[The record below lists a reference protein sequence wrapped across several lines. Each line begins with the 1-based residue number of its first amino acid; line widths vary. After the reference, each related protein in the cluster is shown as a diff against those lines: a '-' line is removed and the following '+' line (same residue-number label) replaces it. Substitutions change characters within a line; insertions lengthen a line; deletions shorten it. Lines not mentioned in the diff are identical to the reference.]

1 MKLGPQLIE
10 RFYMRNKSEKQ
21 VGVSDEALISQAK
34 AAEMCGVTRAAIH
47 DLVRS
52 GRLRSLEVEG
62 RDLVYF
68 NEVVLFSREY
78 DKQSAREVAEPV
90 L

>member
-1 MKLGPQLIE
+1 MP
-10 RFYMRNKSEKQ
+10 
-21 VGVSDEALISQAK
+21 DEALISQAK

-62 RDLVYF
+62 RDLVYLK
-68 NEVVLFSREY
+68 EVVVFSREY
-78 DKQSAREVAEPV
+78 DERGARA
-90 L
+90 LA